1 MENKFITQRELQVH
15 TFSNGNVL
23 ADDGSLGGSLEVLV
37 IKD

>member
-1 MENKFITQRELQVH
+1 MHVH

-23 ADDGSLGGSLEVLV
+23 ADDGSLGGSLGGSLEVLV

>member
-1 MENKFITQRELQVH
+1 MHVH